1 MPVTVNGNP
10 AGVSGV
16 YSETDYLI
24 SYTFTAKNLIDRLD
38 ITIPTPIKGGPITY
52 KSTLPD
58 ECGFE
63 LSDYTFDSDD
73 EYWRNGMSW
82 WENGVRLQA
91 NKSYFFTAGREY
103 DVCIAVNPTWEPQF
117 KYADT
122 SDMTVTVNGNP
133 ATIERATSCYLISYT
148 FTIPAE
154 TTGYILGDVDGDGAV
169 TIMDATAIQL
179 HIAQLDIIPED
190 KLACAD
196 TDGDGSVTIMDAT
209 QIQLFIAQ
217 IIPSL

>member
-1 MPVTVNGNP
+1 
-10 AGVSGV
+10 
-16 YSETDYLI
+16 
-24 SYTFTAKNLIDRLD
+24 
-38 ITIPTPIKGGPITY
+38 TY

-154 TTGYILGDVDGDGAV
+154 TTGYILGDVDGDGKVSVVDA
-169 TIMDATAIQL
+169 TIIQRHVAQLSVIDEESFMSADVDKDGKISVMDATIVQRF
-179 HIAQLDIIPED
+179 
-190 KLACAD
+190 
-196 TDGDGSVTIMDAT
+196 V
-209 QIQLFIAQ
+209 AQ